1 MKIAIIGYGKM
12 GKAIEGIAKD
22 RGHAIS
28 CIIDENNHEDLENIS
43 PSNTDIAIEFSQP
56 DSAFENISKLLSN
69 GVKVVAGTTGWLSKY
84 DEVVSLAKENNGTFL
99 YASNFSIGVNLFFK
113 LNQWLAREMERL
125 DGFKASMTEVHHTEK
140 KDAPSGTA
148 ITIAEKIIQNNSNY
162 TTWVNENTDQP
173 TKLGIESIREPN
185 VPGKHTVLYKSPLET
200 IEVKHTAHDRK
211 VFAEGVV
218 KVAEWVS
225 GEQGVLTMNDFLNQ
239 E

>member
-1 MKIAIIGYGKM
+1 MKVAIIGYGKM

-22 RGHAIS
+22 RGHSIS
-28 CIIDENNHEDLENIS
+28 YIIDENNHKDLEKIS

-56 DSAFENISKLLSN
+56 DSAFDNISRLISN
-69 GVKVVAGTTGWLSKY
+69 QVKVVAGTTGWLSKY
-84 DEVVSLAKENNGTFL
+84 DEVVRLTKEENGTFL

-113 LNQWLAREMERL
+113 LNQWLAGEMERL

-148 ITIAEKIIQNNSNY
+148 ITIAEKIIQNNKNY
-162 TTWVNENTDQP
+162 TSWVNEKTDQP

-185 VPGKHTVLYKSPLET
+185 VPGTHTVLYKSPLET

-225 GEQGVLTMNDFLNQ
+225 GAQGVLTMNDFLNQ

>member
-69 GVKVVAGTTGWLSKY
+69 GVKVVAATTGWLSKY